1 MARQIKWLDKTAKK
15 MPPNRHL
22 PSGKLL
28 FGPNRSTVSG
38 APLTRFALSSNK
50 KERKKETGKTAGYK
64 ADNESEYAI
73 DLKAMGTASNFR
85 RANCKKIQ
93 LVKVTG

>member
-50 KERKKETGKTAGYK
+50 KERKKLGKLQDTKRITK
-64 ADNESEYAI
+64 ANTPSI
-73 DLKAMGTASNFR
+73 
-85 RANCKKIQ
+85 
-93 LVKVTG
+93 